1 MARTD
6 LRMGRAPRALL
17 DWFARG
23 GDRPQ
28 RDDPPET
35 PFMKLRSRLGLAA
48 LLSALATASP
58 AALLTTHYAHVSGTS
73 WTVDLALTNDDGTP
87 PAIEAFTAYFDE
99 AWFANLQLLASPA
112 GWDTIAVQPSTT
124 IPAAGFID
132 ALVMDPA
139 HALGLGDQAGGFRVR
154 FDFLGSDAPGALA
167 FDVHDPLT
175 FDVITSGTSVDL
187 PAPTV
192 PEPASAWL
200 AFIAL
205 AAAAGAARRQAGG
218 AR

>member
-1 MARTD
+1 
-6 LRMGRAPRALL
+6 
-17 DWFARG
+17 
-23 GDRPQ
+23 
-28 RDDPPET
+28 
-35 PFMKLRSRLGLAA
+35 MKLRSRLGLAA

-87 PAIEAFTAYFDE
+87 PAIEAVTAYFDE

-132 ALVMDPA
+132 ALVMDPPD
-139 HALGLGDQAGGFRVR
+139 ALGLGDQAGGFRVQ

-167 FDVHDPLT
+167 FDVHDPITTRSGRMKSPIAEPSRRNSGFEATSNET
-175 FDVITSGTSVDL
+175 FFFRFLRMRSRIFAPVPTGTVL
-187 PAPTV
+187 
-192 PEPASAWL
+192 
-200 AFIAL
+200 F
-205 AAAAGAARRQAGG
+205 
-218 AR
+218 